1 MTAMPLPHPSTL
13 PPLSTAEEQETP
25 PAVTVQLIE
34 VREYTVRDPAAVVR
48 HARRARTDAPQ
59 IAALLRHEP
68 GAPLSVPT
76 AAALLAA
83 CHDADELD
91 GLGLELTGHTSRIA
105 ADAGDAAP
113 ALLEIQHDTH

>member
-1 MTAMPLPHPSTL
+1 MTAIPLPHPSTL
-13 PPLSTAEEQETP
+13 PPLATVEEQETP

-48 HARRARTDAPQ
+48 HGRRARTDAPQ

-68 GAPLSVPT
+68 GARGVHT

-83 CHDADELD
+83 CHDADDLD
-91 GLGLELTGHTSRIA
+91 GLGLELIGHASWIA
-105 ADAGDAAP
+105 AGVDAAAP
-113 ALLEIQHDTH
+113 ALLEIRQDTR